1 MFFSKEKCIFV
12 IVERYNVVICVISTL
27 VFGAP
32 LPTFYQFALGWVSI
46 NNLFKSIIGGHNMI
60 RHNDNQGT
68 FARKGFITM
77 LAGVSGVTCQGE
89 VSNSEDVV

>member
-1 MFFSKEKCIFV
+1 
-12 IVERYNVVICVISTL
+12 
-27 VFGAP
+27 
-32 LPTFYQFALGWVSI
+32 
-46 NNLFKSIIGGHNMI
+46 MI